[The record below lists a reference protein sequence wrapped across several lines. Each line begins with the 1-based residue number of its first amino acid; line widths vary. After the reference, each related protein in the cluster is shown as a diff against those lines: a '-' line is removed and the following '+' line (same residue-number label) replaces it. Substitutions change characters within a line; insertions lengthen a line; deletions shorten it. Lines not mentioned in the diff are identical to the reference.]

1 MSAASY
7 EARAF
12 GVHSAMP
19 LRTAHRLCP
28 NGVFLPGRFD
38 RYREL
43 SRQVMR
49 IFASYTPLVEPISLD
64 EAFMDVTASMAAFG
78 DGKTI
83 ARSLKDRVLDEA
95 GLVVSVGV
103 ATNKLCAKVAS
114 DLRKPDALV
123 VVPPGGEAAFLA
135 PLAVT
140 GLWRRAADAP
150 DARRLRRHHHRPTG
164 GHAGGHAVRRRFGI
178 HGVELRLRALGVD
191 PSKVSSGQAPKSIGH
206 ELTFNHDVTDPA
218 RLEATL
224 LDLAESVATRLR
236 NHHMAAGAVQLKLR
250 YEGFDTITRQ
260 APLGHQVR
268 DSEPLYQLAVSL
280 LHKALSPEQAVRLIG
295 LTAINLSEVQQ
306 LTLFDATD
314 RTDRIAQSID
324 AVRERFGEKAIT
336 RARLIGHRD
345 HRRPDFGERR
355 KLPPTSNN
363 AEQTLDESNGR
374 SWRAPFR
381 TPVLQAAGEGARHD
395 GTHQDHAGPGAGALG
410 SAPGHLGADGRPSAD
425 GPRLRRSATRRPPT
439 RPSAAAHH
447 AAGRDRCRAGAV
459 FDGRQRRFQA
469 HGGARPSRLSR
480 SSRLGHVGRV
490 DRLPADD
497 PDRSVTGLDPARVA
511 SRIDQAGAGQAHGAA
526 VQLGDRPR
534 HRRHPERELPGADLV
549 VDAPRRLR
557 PVDGL

>member
-1 MSAASY
+1 VRTILHADLDAFYASVEVLDDPSLRGKPVIVGGDPNARGVVSAASY

-28 NGVFLPGRFD
+28 TGVFLPGRFD

-49 IFASYTPLVEPISLD
+49 IFASYTPQVEPISLD
-64 EAFMDVTASMAAFG
+64 EAFMDVTASRAVFG
-78 DGKTI
+78 DGETI
-83 ARSLKDRVLDEA
+83 ARSLKQRVLDEA

-135 PLAVT
+135 PLPVT
-140 GLWRRAADAP
+140 RLWGVGPKTRQTLADYGVATIGQLAAMP
-150 DARRLRRHHHRPTG
+150 EGTL
-164 GHAGGHAVRRRFGI
+164 RRRFGI
-178 HGVELRLRALGVD
+178 YGAELRLRALGVD
-191 PSKVSSGQAPKSIGH
+191 PSKISSGAAPKSIGH

-224 LDLAESVATRLR
+224 LDLAESVASRLR

-280 LHKALSPEQAVRLIG
+280 LHKALSPERAVRLIG
-295 LTAINLSEVQQ
+295 LTAIHLSVVQQ
-306 LTLFDATD
+306 LTLFDAPD

-345 HRRPDFGERR
+345 HRRPDFGER
-355 KLPPTSNN
+355 P
-363 AEQTLDESNGR
+363 E
-374 SWRAPFR
+374 AP
-381 TPVLQAAGEGARHD
+381 
-395 GTHQDHAGPGAGALG
+395 
-410 SAPGHLGADGRPSAD
+410 S
-425 GPRLRRSATRRPPT
+425 
-439 RPSAAAHH
+439 
-447 AAGRDRCRAGAV
+447 
-459 FDGRQRRFQA
+459 
-469 HGGARPSRLSR
+469 
-480 SSRLGHVGRV
+480 
-490 DRLPADD
+490 DD
-497 PDRSVTGLDPARVA
+497 
-511 SRIDQAGAGQAHGAA
+511 
-526 VQLGDRPR
+526 
-534 HRRHPERELPGADLV
+534 
-549 VDAPRRLR
+549 
-557 PVDGL
+557 

>member
-1 MSAASY
+1 VRTILHADLDAFYASVEVLDDPSLRGKPVIVGGDPNARGVVSTASY

-64 EAFMDVTASMAAFG
+64 EAFMDVTASRAVFG
-78 DGKTI
+78 TGETI
-83 ARSLKDRVLDEA
+83 ARSLKDRVVDEA

-135 PLAVT
+135 PLPVT
-140 GLWRRAADAP
+140 RLWGVGPQTRQTLADYGVATIGQLAAMP
-150 DARRLRRHHHRPTG
+150 EGTLL
-164 GHAGGHAVRRRFGI
+164 RRFGI
-178 HGVELRLRALGVD
+178 HGAELRLRALGVD
-191 PSKVSSGQAPKSIGH
+191 PSEVTSGQAPKSIGH

-224 LDLAESVATRLR
+224 LDLAESVASRLR
-236 NHHMAAGAVQLKLR
+236 NHNMAAGAVQLKLR

-268 DSEPLYQLAVSL
+268 DSEPLYQLAVTL
-280 LHKALSPEQAVRLIG
+280 LHKALSPERAVRLIG
-295 LTAINLSEVQQ
+295 LTAIHLSEVQQ
-306 LTLFDATD
+306 LTLFDAPD

-345 HRRPDFGERR
+345 HRRPDFGER
-355 KLPPTSNN
+355 PEAPS
-363 AEQTLDESNGR
+363 DE
-374 SWRAPFR
+374 
-381 TPVLQAAGEGARHD
+381 
-395 GTHQDHAGPGAGALG
+395 
-410 SAPGHLGADGRPSAD
+410 
-425 GPRLRRSATRRPPT
+425 
-439 RPSAAAHH
+439 
-447 AAGRDRCRAGAV
+447 
-459 FDGRQRRFQA
+459 
-469 HGGARPSRLSR
+469 
-480 SSRLGHVGRV
+480 
-490 DRLPADD
+490 
-497 PDRSVTGLDPARVA
+497 
-511 SRIDQAGAGQAHGAA
+511 
-526 VQLGDRPR
+526 
-534 HRRHPERELPGADLV
+534 
-549 VDAPRRLR
+549 
-557 PVDGL
+557 